1 MHLLANARSNVQFC
15 NPELASPKMDNSQQL
30 ILFLQSS
37 ITPVA
42 LISGVGLLLLTL
54 TNRLARTIDR
64 SRKLLVLLDTTEV
77 LEKARY
83 TTELAI
89 MYKRSRLLRNSIG
102 SIVVS
107 MFLNALII
115 PLLFFMS
122 LYQWDLRLAGYTLFF
137 TAIVAILVALI
148 YFMGDVVLTLRG
160 LKMDVSPLLPKK

>member
-1 MHLLANARSNVQFC
+1 MNDSAQF
-15 NPELASPKMDNSQQL
+15 

-42 LISGVGLLLLTL
+42 LISGVGLLLLTI

-64 SRKLLVLLDTTEV
+64 SRKLIVLIDSSKEQHA
-77 LEKARY
+77 ARL
-83 TTELAI
+83 TNELAI
-89 MYKRSRLLRNSIG
+89 MYKRSRFLRNSIG

-122 LYQWDLRLAGYTLFF
+122 LYNWDLRMAGYALFF
-137 TAIVAILVALI
+137 TSIVAIVIGLI
-148 YFMGDVVLTLRG
+148 YFMRDVVLTLKG
-160 LKMDVSPLLPKK
+160 LKMEVGNHLTSR

>member
-1 MHLLANARSNVQFC
+1 MEESTQFI
-15 NPELASPKMDNSQQL
+15 S
-30 ILFLQSS
+30 FLQMS

-42 LISGVGLLLLTL
+42 LISGVGLLLLTI

-64 SRKLLVLLDTTEV
+64 SRKLLTLLESAQG
-77 LEKARY
+77 EKKEHY
-83 TTELAI
+83 TLELAL

-102 SIVVS
+102 SIVAS

-122 LYQWDLRLAGYTLFF
+122 LYHLDLRMEGYVLFF
-137 TAIVAILVALI
+137 TAMVGILVGLSF
-148 YFMGDVVLTLRG
+148 FMGDVVLTLRG

>member
-1 MHLLANARSNVQFC
+1 MQNSEQF
-15 NPELASPKMDNSQQL
+15 

-64 SRKLLVLLDTTEV
+64 SRKLILL
-77 LEKARY
+77 LEKEEQANKKRL
-83 TTELAI
+83 TNELGI
-89 MYKRSRLLRNSIG
+89 MYKRSRFLRNSIG

-122 LYQWDLRLAGYTLFF
+122 LYNIDLRLGGYALFF
-137 TAIVAILVALI
+137 TSIVSIVVGLVYLMRDI
-148 YFMGDVVLTLRG
+148 TLTLKA
-160 LKMDVSPLLPKK
+160 LKIDVSDYISQP

>member
-1 MHLLANARSNVQFC
+1 MQNSEQF
-15 NPELASPKMDNSQQL
+15 

-64 SRKLLVLLDTTEV
+64 SRKLIQLI
-77 LEKARY
+77 EKEDANSQERLKN
-83 TTELAI
+83 ELGI
-89 MYKRSRLLRNSIG
+89 MFKRSRFLRNSIG

-122 LYQWDLRLAGYTLFF
+122 LYNIDLRLGGYALFF
-137 TAIVAILVALI
+137 TSIVSILVGLI
-148 YFMGDVVLTLRG
+148 YLMRDIALTLKA
-160 LKMDVSPLLPKK
+160 LKMDVSEHLDVK

>member
-1 MHLLANARSNVQFC
+1 MESPSQF
-15 NPELASPKMDNSQQL
+15 

-64 SRKLLVLLDTTEV
+64 SRSLVELLRSNKTDENLKLHQ
-77 LEKARY
+77 
-83 TTELAI
+83 ELNI
-89 MYKRSRLLRNSIG
+89 MYRRSQLLRNAIG

-122 LYQWDLRLAGYTLFF
+122 LYGWDLRVAGYALFF
-137 TAIVAILVALI
+137 TSIIAILVGL
-148 YFMGDVVLTLRG
+148 YFFMGDVRLTLKA
-160 LKMDVSPLLPKK
+160 LKIEIKEIR

>member
-1 MHLLANARSNVQFC
+1 MQDSEHF
-15 NPELASPKMDNSQQL
+15 

-42 LISGVGLLLLTL
+42 LISGVGLLLLTI

-64 SRKLLVLLDTTEV
+64 SRKLITL
-77 LEKARY
+77 LEKNEEPKKLRL
-83 TTELAI
+83 TNELGI
-89 MYKRSRLLRNSIG
+89 MYKRSRFLRNSIS

-122 LYQWDLRLAGYTLFF
+122 LYNWDLRVGGYALFF
-137 TAIVAILVALI
+137 TSIVSILVGLVYLMRDI
-148 YFMGDVVLTLRG
+148 LLTLKA
-160 LKMDVSPLLPKK
+160 LKLEVSDYWPMPPQG

>member
-1 MHLLANARSNVQFC
+1 
-15 NPELASPKMDNSQQL
+15 MDNSAQF

-42 LISGVGLLLLTL
+42 LISGVGLLLLTI

-64 SRKLLVLLDTTEV
+64 SRKLITLI
-77 LEKARY
+77 EKPE
-83 TTELAI
+83 ELNKVRLKKELGI
-89 MYKRSRLLRNSIG
+89 MYTRSRFLRNAIG

-122 LYQWDLRLAGYTLFF
+122 LYGWDLRLGGYALFF
-137 TAIVAILVALI
+137 TSIMAILIGLI
-148 YFMGDVVLTLRG
+148 YLMGDIVLTLKS
-160 LKMDVSPLLPKK
+160 LKVDVSEYLS

>member
-1 MHLLANARSNVQFC
+1 MEESTQFI
-15 NPELASPKMDNSQQL
+15 S
-30 ILFLQSS
+30 FLQMS

-42 LISGVGLLLLTL
+42 LISGVGLLLLTI

-64 SRKLLVLLDTTEV
+64 SRKLITLLESADG
-77 LEKARY
+77 EKRQRF
-83 TTELAI
+83 TLELAL

-102 SIVVS
+102 SIVAS

-122 LYQWDLRLAGYTLFF
+122 LYQWDLRMEGYVLFF
-137 TAIVAILVALI
+137 TAMVGILVGLSF
-148 YFMGDVVLTLRG
+148 FMGDVVLTLRG

>member
-1 MHLLANARSNVQFC
+1 MENSAQF
-15 NPELASPKMDNSQQL
+15 

-42 LISGVGLLLLTL
+42 LISGVGLLLLTI

-64 SRKLLVLLDTTEV
+64 SRKLLVLLEKPEE
-77 LEKARY
+77 LKKARL
-83 TTELAI
+83 TKELGI
-89 MYKRSRLLRNSIG
+89 MYKRSRFLRNAIG

-122 LYQWDLRLAGYTLFF
+122 LYNWDLPLGGYSLFF
-137 TAIVAILVALI
+137 TSILAILICLI
-148 YFMGDVVLTLRG
+148 YLMGDILLTLKS
-160 LKMDVSPLLPKK
+160 LKMDVHEYLS

>member
-1 MHLLANARSNVQFC
+1 M
-15 NPELASPKMDNSQQL
+15 ENSSQL

-64 SRKLLVLLDTTEV
+64 SRSLVGLLKSNKTEDDPKLHQ
-77 LEKARY
+77 
-83 TTELAI
+83 ELNI
-89 MYKRSRLLRNSIG
+89 MYRRSQLLRNAIG

-122 LYQWDLRLAGYTLFF
+122 LYGWDLRVAGYALFF
-137 TAIVAILVALI
+137 TSIIAILVGL
-148 YFMGDVVLTLRG
+148 YFFMGDVRLTLKA
-160 LKMDVSPLLPKK
+160 LKIEMKEIR